1 MLKKFHLC
9 HWRIEELEKQT
20 NQENLVHMF
29 LWQLLQETNKTL
41 GISKVKHIKQWLNFK
56 QNFLKEIF
64 NIFLIYF

>member
-9 HWRIEELEKQT
+9 HWRIEELKKQT
-20 NQENLVHMF
+20 NQANLVHMF

-41 GISKVKHIKQWLNFK
+41 GIAKVKHIKQWLNFK
-56 QNFLKEIF
+56 QHFSKEIF